1 MKKYILATLL
11 LAVSMIAFAVPAK
24 REWRT
29 YTQPDGTT
37 IDVMLVGDEFYHF
50 TVNRDGEQVRLDKDG
65 FYKVVGAAPSRKA
78 IKARREQSKFRR
90 MRKDVGTKP
99 NLAPRGLVILVN
111 YDDMSFQPAHTK
123 AVFDELCN
131 STNCTVNTYNGV
143 KYPSAAEYFADQSNG
158 AYRPVFDVVGPV
170 TLSKEY
176 DFYGH
181 NIDAEG
187 NPTDESSNETSD
199 QYATD
204 AVIEAC
210 ILADK
215 EFNIDFT
222 QYDSD
227 NDGYIDFVYVIYAGR
242 GEADGGGANT
252 IWPHNWEAIY
262 TVLPFNE
269 DGQYDPENGER
280 MSCCY
285 TEDDI
290 VFDGVWLNN
299 YAMSSELSSSGL
311 GGIGTLCHEFGHV
324 MGLPDWYD
332 TDYGTNYT
340 TYRTPNEWDIMDD
353 GSYNGDGHCPPN
365 YSPWEKYFFGWI
377 TPENLGSNGQ
387 ALELTA
393 NGTDGYKA
401 YQVNASGKQQG
412 ATTAG
417 WCYYFENRQ
426 KLGWDKFIPTAG
438 MIIWKVNFN
447 ADAWTGNVPNNSST
461 SGSPL
466 YTLVCAEGT
475 RVGKYAGGRDVFPYG
490 TTDSWEGVEGKPLL
504 DITRD
509 GQVID
514 LVYIEP
520 EANPVVTWVVDGE
533 VLTTQTYTVFDPLE
547 LPAEILPL
555 CDEETEFLGWTT
567 EENWADP
574 FSDPADLF
582 TTAEGKKVL
591 KSVTYYALFK

>member
-1 MKKYILATLL
+1 MSKKITSFLT
-11 LAVSMIAFAVPAK
+11 
-24 REWRT
+24 
-29 YTQPDGTT
+29 
-37 IDVMLVGDEFYHF
+37 MLVALF
-50 TVNRDGEQVRLDKDG
+50 
-65 FYKVVGAAPSRKA
+65 
-78 IKARREQSKFRR
+78 
-90 MRKDVGTKP
+90 
-99 NLAPRGLVILVN
+99 
-111 YDDMSFQPAHTK
+111 MSVSAMAQL
-123 AVFDELCN
+123 DELQLKTITPGVVVEN
-131 STNCTVNTYNGV
+131 FEPDTWYLLHQGRTASQGNGQYAPVLAGDTPMTGGFLYDQGVGKDILKAGVVNVEEGS
-143 KYPSAAEYFADQSNG
+143 SATAKAGFLVRFVPTDNEG
-158 AYRPVFDVVGPV
+158 AYNIQFGTGNWLTGPASNAQSAKFSS
-170 TLSKEY
+170 TTNIY
-176 DFYGH
+176 DAG
-181 NIDAEG
+181 
-187 NPTDESSNETSD
+187 
-199 QYATD
+199 
-204 AVIEAC
+204 
-210 ILADK
+210 
-215 EFNIDFT
+215 EFNLYFIDPVEAPGAVGFNVYNMSWRVDNNVSSDTGINTGNTVVTWDSGQHTTAINSETGMIVSNSIWSIVEIQWGEEDQREALMTEFSNLLEEYRQYEDSFT
-222 QYDSD
+222 P
-227 NDGYIDFVYVIYAGR
+227 GT
-242 GEADGGGANT
+242 E
-252 IWPHNWEAIY
+252 P
-262 TVLPFNE
+262 
-269 DGQYDPENGER
+269 GQYDPENGER

-290 VFDGVWLNN
+290 VFDGKWLNN

-340 TYRTPNEWDIMDD
+340 TYRTPNEWDIMDG
-353 GSYNGDGHCPPN
+353 GSYNGGGHCPPN

-412 ATTAG
+412 ATTSG

-466 YTLVCAEGT
+466 YTLVCVEGT
-475 RVGKYAGGRDVFPYG
+475 RVGKYAGGKDVFPYG

-533 VLTTQTYTVFDPLE
+533 VLTTQTYTVFDALE